1 MVGHV
6 ARMNDDRIP
15 KRLLFGWLPQA
26 RPRGGPRKGGDITK
40 IDINDKNLDNWYEV
54 ATSSRTEWCSTCH
67 ASAERKRITP
77 NKEEI
82 KNNCSV
88 KCQTCRRQFRG
99 ECDKARHK
107 CIEERQKPVN
117 EQTGAV
123 RCEHCHRLFRSKGGL
138 LVHR

>member
-1 MVGHV
+1 MIESQRDYCLVDCHKLDLWV
-6 ARMNDDRIP
+6 VLEKVEKN
-15 KRLLFGWLPQA
+15 
-26 RPRGGPRKGGDITK
+26 ITK
-40 IDINDKNLDNWYEV
+40 IDINDKDLDNWYEV
-54 ATSSRTEWCSTCH
+54 ATSSRTEWSSTCH

-88 KCQTCRRQFRG
+88 KCHTCHRQFRG